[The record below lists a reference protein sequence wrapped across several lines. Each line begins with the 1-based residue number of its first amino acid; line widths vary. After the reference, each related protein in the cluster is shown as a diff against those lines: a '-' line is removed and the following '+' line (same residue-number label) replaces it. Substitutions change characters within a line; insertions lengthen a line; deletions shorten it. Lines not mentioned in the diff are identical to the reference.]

1 MAWINLALGAYA
13 VWRASD
19 LKSEGKGPWSWGTM
33 LAAGLG
39 LIASAA
45 LHLLGAV

>member
-33 LAAGLG
+33 AVAGFALLTSAGLRFSG
-39 LIASAA
+39 IL
-45 LHLLGAV
+45 